1 MLVFKER
8 DNQRTWRKT
17 SWIRDERTN
26 NKHKQHIASAPGV
39 STWSTSVVKVA
50 TLAKPKSNLKVQ
62 KTLYRYLWK
71 TGVYTWNQQR
81 MSIFHR
87 TDINYHEMVII
98 I

>member
-1 MLVFKER
+1 MKE
-8 DNQRTWRKT
+8 
-17 SWIRDERTN
+17 ERTN
-26 NKHKQHIASAPGV
+26 NKLEQHIASMPGFEPGRRWLK
-39 STWSTSVVKVA
+39 TFFSV
-50 TLAKPKSNLKVQ
+50 KPKSKLKVP

-98 I
+98 ICTDSCSIMRWTKLK